1 MREELRK
8 LYGKHKGF
16 TATIGDYGRFHD
28 LDGKVHNTIC
38 LNNIKMKDTGEE
50 IVDHMWI
57 QNDYIRRIKKGSKIQ
72 FRGQVARYYKG
83 HAKCRRLDYCIDY
96 IQRVKVIK

>member
-16 TATIGDYGRFHD
+16 TATIGDKGIFHD
-28 LDGKVHNTIC
+28 LYCNIHYSIF
-38 LNNIKMKDTGEE
+38 LNNSKMKSTGEE
-50 IVDHMWI
+50 VVDHMWV
-57 QNDYIRRIKKGSKIQ
+57 QNDYIRKIKKGSKIQ
-72 FRGQVARYYKG
+72 FRGQIARYYKG
-83 HAKCRRLDYCIDY
+83 HVKCKRLDYCIDY

>member
-8 LYGKHKGF
+8 LYGKQRGF
-16 TATIGDYGRFHD
+16 TGTIGDKGIFHD
-28 LDGKVHNTIC
+28 LNGNVHNTIC

-50 IVDHMWI
+50 VVDHMWL
-57 QNDYIRRIKKGSKIQ
+57 QNDYIRKIKKGTKIQ
-72 FRGQVARYYKG
+72 FRGQIARYYKG
-83 HAKCRRLDYCIDY
+83 HYRCKRLDYCIDY

>member
-8 LYGKHKGF
+8 LYGKHRGF
-16 TATIGDYGRFHD
+16 TATIGDRGIFHD
-28 LDGKVHNTIC
+28 LDGNVHNTIC
-38 LNNIKMKDTGEE
+38 LNDIRMKTGEF

-57 QNDYIRRIKKGSKIQ
+57 QNDYVRKIKKGSKIQ
-72 FRGQVARYYKG
+72 FRGQIARYYKG
-83 HAKCRRLDYCIDY
+83 HIKCKRLDYCIDY